1 MPICV
6 LLIDNNACH
15 AQVVVSALADPWLG
29 WQVDVATSVRGIA
42 DVVDKRSGKGGI
54 AFVDN
59 ANLDIPW

>member
-29 WQVDVATSVRGIA
+29 WQVDVATEDLSCSTALYPGI
-42 DVVDKRSGKGGI
+42 DPSSCEG
-54 AFVDN
+54 
-59 ANLDIPW
+59 L